1 MVFTTLTVGQI
12 QELLQSRKTSA
23 VEIAEA
29 HLARIDARDHEVRA
43 YLSLSPE
50 RALAQ
55 AKRVD
60 EKIAAGEA
68 LSPLAGV
75 PIAVKDVILT
85 RGVRTTC
92 ASRIL
97 RDFVAPY
104 DATAVERLEAPAPS
118 SWARRIAMN
127 LPWGLPRKTPAFS
140 RRIILRT

>member
-29 HLARIDARDHEVRA
+29 HLARIDAATTRFAPTSACLR
-43 YLSLSPE
+43 S
-50 RALAQ
+50 ALWRRL
-55 AKRVD
+55 KRVD

-104 DATAVERLEAPAPS
+104 DA
-118 SWARRIAMN
+118 RRSKD
-127 LPWGLPRKTPAFS
+127 WK
-140 RRIILRT
+140 RRRHHLRQDQL